1 MSADRKI
8 GVRDEISDAKFLEPD
23 DAGEISSLTPISPW
37 LSLFASTGTL
47 ICCALPIILVT
58 LGLGA
63 TVAALTSAFPFLI
76 TLSQHK
82 LWVFAFSGAM
92 LGVSGWLLYRSG
104 RSCPSDPDLGA
115 LCNTTQI
122 WNRRIYWTSVAIWG
136 IGFFAA
142 YIALPLRIW
151 LESR

>member
-1 MSADRKI
+1 MSAARAQLKDG
-8 GVRDEISDAKFLEPD
+8 GV
-23 DAGEISSLTPISPW
+23 TW

-82 LWVFAFSGAM
+82 IWVFTFSGAM
-92 LGVSGWLLYRSG
+92 LGVSGWLLYRPG
-104 RSCPSDPDLGA
+104 RSCPTEPELGA
-115 LCNTTQI
+115 LCEKAI
-122 WNRRIYWTSVAIWG
+122 VWNRRIYWSSVTIWV

-142 YIALPLRIW
+142 YLALPLRKA
-151 LESR
+151 LGY

>member
-1 MSADRKI
+1 MSAGRVRMKKDD
-8 GVRDEISDAKFLEPD
+8 GV
-23 DAGEISSLTPISPW
+23 TW
-37 LSLFASTGTL
+37 LALFASTGTL

-82 LWVFAFSGAM
+82 IWVFAFSGVL
-92 LGVSGWLLYRSG
+92 LGIAGWLLYRPG
-104 RSCPSDPDLGA
+104 RACPSDPELGE
-115 LCNTTQI
+115 LCNKTQL
-122 WNRRIYWTSVAIWG
+122 WNQRIYWASVIIWG

-151 LESR
+151 LGF

>member
-1 MSADRKI
+1 MSAERAQLKSS
-8 GVRDEISDAKFLEPD
+8 GV
-23 DAGEISSLTPISPW
+23 TW

-47 ICCALPIILVT
+47 ICCALPIVLVT

-82 LWVFAFSGAM
+82 IWVFSFSGIM
-92 LGVSGWLLYRSG
+92 LGMSGWLLYRPG
-104 RSCPSDPDLGA
+104 RSCPPDPELGA
-115 LCNTTQI
+115 LCEQANV
-122 WNRRIYWTSVAIWG
+122 WSRRIYWTSAAIWV

-151 LESR
+151 LES